1 MRISLFLNIFTF
13 IFFEICSINPAMSQ
27 PEYNSKKKIEGI
39 HIYQDKADPFLFYY
53 EPGDLI
59 LNTNDNGEPD
69 FQFLDMRYTGTKCYN
84 DAGEKSF
91 MSLVQFGVMMKKA
104 SPETLQKIK
113 ATLKS
118 RRSITLKPLP
128 VSYINTRLVL
138 PVNGNNDKNY
148 EIVED
153 EGVIEAIDEGGY
165 SSSNSFWTKRTFTVK
180 LNKHESQLL
189 NEQLTK
195 DLLGLSLS
203 YSYYSNVIMPDES
216 FVTGSKELLD
226 HFKNDSIK
234 DDENQ
239 LQSKLIKSNTLS
251 INIDI
256 KKYPKAIKQI
266 DLNEEIPPTYA
277 AIEVKCYDFL
287 ENLRPDLY
295 MKIVEVEASTVDNS
309 KITTVETKFLKKHA
323 ELYTQYLRFPYAV
336 QMNVPVRYRIIE
348 ISQSGDR
355 TVSEWK
361 NKPECSSVIDI
372 TSTSDQQKI
381 VPKQIDIEINGD
393 LLSSEN
399 ISKIEV
405 HLVYSLHS
413 KVQVDKVIFDDMS
426 EIPLKS
432 IKLQHDKGAPLFYV
446 IKKITIDGET
456 NTSNEK
462 ELTDNYLF
470 ITS

>member
-13 IFFEICSINPAMSQ
+13 IFLEICSINPAISQ
-27 PEYNSKKKIEGI
+27 PEYNSMKKIEGI
-39 HIYQDKADPFLFYY
+39 HIFLDKTDPFLYYY

-59 LNTNDNGEPD
+59 LNTNENGEPD

-84 DAGEKSF
+84 GAGEKSF
-91 MSLVQFGVMMKKA
+91 MSLVQFGVTMKKI
-104 SPETLQKIK
+104 SPETIQKIK

-118 RRSITLKPLP
+118 RKKIVLKPLP
-128 VSYINTRLVL
+128 VSYINTCLVL
-138 PVNGNNDKNY
+138 PVTGNKSY

-153 EGVIEAIDEGGY
+153 EGIIEATGEDGY

-195 DLLGLSLS
+195 GLLGLSLS

-216 FVTGSKELLD
+216 FTTGSKELLEN
-226 HFKNDSIK
+226 FKNDSIG

-239 LQSKLIKSNTLS
+239 TQSKIIKSNTLS

-287 ENLRPDLY
+287 ENLRPELY
-295 MKIVEVEASTVDNS
+295 MKIVEVEASTVDNN
-309 KITTVETKFLKKHA
+309 KPTIVETKFLKKHTD
-323 ELYTQYLRFPYAV
+323 LYTQYLRFSYAV
-336 QMNVPVRYRIIE
+336 QMNVPVRYRVIE
-348 ISQSGDR
+348 ISQSGER

-361 NKPECSSVIDI
+361 IKPECSSVIDI

-381 VPKQIDIEINGD
+381 VTKQIDIEINND
-393 LLSSEN
+393 LLNSDN

-405 HLVYSLHS
+405 RLVYSLHS
-413 KVQVDKVIFDDMS
+413 KIQNDKVIFDDMS

-432 IKLQHDKGAPLFYV
+432 IKLQHDKGSPLFYI
-446 IKKITIDGET
+446 IKKITHEGEI
-456 NTSNEK
+456 NTSSEK

-470 ITS
+470 IAS